1 MFMGKMSGKGI
12 GGSLFGAAGRAA
24 VLASALSLGAC
35 AQIGDLGFGS
45 GPELAAAKPADR
57 PEQPRTEL
65 EKATEYWGNEF
76 SKNPQSGKAAISYAR
91 NLKALGRKQ
100 EALSVLQGAYV
111 HNAADREYLS
121 EYGRLALEQ
130 GQVSTAAQLLE
141 RADDPAKPDWRVIS
155 GRGTALAK
163 QGQFKDA
170 IGYFERAR
178 MLAPDQPSVMSNLA
192 MAYAMD
198 GQAGRAEPL
207 LRQAMDNPRSDQRVK
222 QNLALV
228 LDLQGKKS
236 EARQLSG
243 PEDDDPP
250 SAEPVAAQQA
260 VASAAPARGTAGF
273 GATAPVQAVSSAP
286 LDADAVIRAAMEA
299 EAAKNKPAAAVTTS
313 STGKRKVNDAGLHLR
328 TTRKE

>member
-1 MFMGKMSGKGI
+1 MGKRSGQVI
-12 GGSLFGAAGRAA
+12 GGALFGAAGRAA
-24 VLASALSLGAC
+24 VLASAMALGAC
-35 AQIGDLGFGS
+35 AQIGELGLGS
-45 GPELAAAKPADR
+45 GPELAAAKPDDG
-57 PEQPRTEL
+57 PGQPRTEL
-65 EKATEYWGNEF
+65 EKATEYWGKEF

-198 GQAGRAEPL
+198 GQAERAEPL
-207 LRQAMDNPRSDQRVK
+207 LRQAMENPRSDQRVK

-243 PEDDDPP
+243 PREDEDPS

-260 VASAAPARGTAGF
+260 VASAAPARSTVDF
-273 GATAPVQAVSSAP
+273 GATAPVQPVSGAP
-286 LDADAVIRAAMEA
+286 LDPDAIIRAAMDA

-313 STGKRKVNDAGLHLR
+313 STGKRKANDAGLHLR

>member
-1 MFMGKMSGKGI
+1 MGKRSGQGI
-12 GGSLFGAAGRAA
+12 GGALFGAAGRAA
-24 VLASALSLGAC
+24 VLASAMALGAC

-45 GPELAAAKPADR
+45 GPELAAAKPADA
-57 PEQPRTEL
+57 PAQPRTEL
-65 EKATEYWGNEF
+65 EKATEYWGKEF

-111 HNAADREYLS
+111 HNAGDREYLS

-155 GRGTALAK
+155 GRGTAFAK
-163 QGQFKDA
+163 QGQFKEA
-170 IGYFERAR
+170 VTYFERAR
-178 MLAPDQPSVMSNLA
+178 TLAPDQPSVMSNLA

-198 GQAGRAEPL
+198 GQADRAEPL
-207 LRQAMDNPRSDQRVK
+207 LRQAMDHPRSDQRVK

-228 LDLQGKKS
+228 LDLQGKKG

-243 PEDDDPP
+243 PEDDGQP
-250 SAEPVAAQQA
+250 SAEPVTAQQA
-260 VASAAPARGTAGF
+260 VASAAPARSTVAS
-273 GATAPVQAVSSAP
+273 GARSPVQPVSSTP
-286 LDADAVIRAAMEA
+286 LDPDAIIRAAMEA

-313 STGKRKVNDAGLHLR
+313 STTKRKVSDAGLHLR
-328 TTRKE
+328 RAQNE